1 MTYVSKNEL
10 NYLLSVLEECKE
22 NETQEVD
29 NAIVMVRGFIE
40 EGDKVDD
47 LSLEQVLDNNNKI
60 VGVVNEE
67 A

>member
-60 VGVVNEE
+60 FGVVDEE